1 MKKQIFIL
9 MFILF
14 MVFVGFGIIIPIV
27 PEVIRATG
35 ASSVNLGFLMA
46 VYSIG
51 SFITAP
57 LWGNLSDRKGR
68 RPVLF
73 IGLIGFSVSFF
84 IFASAEN
91 SLILMYASRILGGLF
106 AGAVIPC
113 AFAYASDITTED
125 DRTKAMGLLGMTIG
139 LGFIFGPALGGLLS
153 TISLFFPF
161 IVSGILAIIMTVFA
175 FLVLPESLSVEKRQ
189 QPSEKKNQWQ
199 LFKTDFQG
207 SVKYLYMLAFLGTF
221 TLAGMEA
228 TFQFFQIER
237 INATPATIGWMFM
250 ASGLTQAIIQGGV
263 LQRFKK
269 GNEKT
274 LIAVGVF
281 TSVVGFILLLFSS
294 NVVNATIFLSIL
306 TAGNALI
313 RPCVLSL
320 ITMKTKVGYGAASGI
335 SSSMDSLGRIFGP
348 VLGALAFSLNSSL
361 PFLIGSALSLI
372 AFLLLQGYRKADRD
386 SYETAEAA
394 QQ

>member
-1 MKKQIFIL
+1 MKKQIFTL

-57 LWGNLSDRKGR
+57 LWGHLSDRKGR
-68 RPVLF
+68 RPILLA
-73 IGLIGFSVSFF
+73 GLIGFSASFF
-84 IFASAEN
+84 IFAAAED
-91 SLILMYASRILGGLF
+91 SLFLMYASRILGGLF

-113 AFAYASDITTED
+113 AFAYASDITSED

-139 LGFIFGPALGGLLS
+139 LGFIFGPALGGVLS
-153 TISLFFPF
+153 AVGLFFPF
-161 IVSGILAIIMTVFA
+161 VISGILAIIMTVFA
-175 FLVLPESLSVEKRQ
+175 AFFLPESLSLEKRQ
-189 QPSEKKNQWQ
+189 QPEKQSQWQ
-199 LFKTDFQG
+199 LFRTDFQG
-207 SVKYLYMLAFLGTF
+207 AVKYLYLLAFLGTF

-228 TFQFFQIER
+228 TFQFFQMER

-250 ASGLTQAIIQGGV
+250 ASGLTQAVIQGGV

-274 LIAVGVF
+274 LIAIGVLI
-281 TSVVGFILLLFSS
+281 SVIGFILLLFSS
-294 NVVNATIFLSIL
+294 TVVNATIFLSIL

-320 ITMKTKVGYGAASGI
+320 ITIKTKVGYGAASGI

-348 VLGALAFSLNSSL
+348 VLGALAFSVNSSL
-361 PFLIGSALSLI
+361 PFLIGSILSLF
-372 AFLLLQGYRKADRD
+372 AFVLLQGYRKSDQTAN
-386 SYETAEAA
+386 ETAKAVT
-394 QQ
+394 QP

>member
-1 MKKQIFIL
+1 

-51 SFITAP
+51 SFMTSP
-57 LWGNLSDRKGR
+57 LWGNVSDRKGR
-68 RPVLF
+68 RPVLLT
-73 IGLIGFSVSFF
+73 GLTGFSISFF
-84 IFASAEN
+84 IFAAAQD
-91 SLILMYASRILGGLF
+91 SLVLMYASRILGGLF

-113 AFAYASDITTED
+113 VFAYASDITTEE

-153 TISLFFPF
+153 TVGLFFPF
-161 IVSGILAIIMTVFA
+161 IVSGVLAIAITIFA
-175 FLVLPESLSVEKRQ
+175 AMFLPESLTAEKRKRPTDKQ
-189 QPSEKKNQWQ
+189 NQWQ
-199 LFKTDFQG
+199 LFKADFQG
-207 SVKYLYMLAFLGTF
+207 AVKYLYILAFLGTF
-221 TLAGMEA
+221 TLAGLEA
-228 TFQFFQIER
+228 TFQFFQIEK
-237 INATPATIGWMFM
+237 INAAPATIGWMFM
-250 ASGLTQAIIQGGV
+250 ASGLTQAIIQGGI

-274 LIAVGVF
+274 LIAVGLF
-281 TSVVGFILLLFSS
+281 TSVIGFILLLFSS
-294 NVVNATIFLSIL
+294 NIVNAAIFLSIL

-335 SSSMDSLGRIFGP
+335 NSSMDSLGRIFGP
-348 VLGALAFSLNSSL
+348 VLGAVAFDLNISL
-361 PFLIGSALSLI
+361 PFIIGSLLSVLAL
-372 AFLLLQGYRKADRD
+372 LLLQGYRKAEMK
-386 SYETAEAA
+386 SYGTSEAA
-394 QQ
+394 QS